1 MRAPGRGKR
10 KTGHAS
16 AWSLVFNKTFNTS
29 IQTFNRI
36 GEISMDEKKAVR
48 DISVSPVLALSLL
61 VCALGTVAVT
71 IGAAMVWGAGAAFV
85 AFGALVFLWGAVL
98 IV

>member
-1 MRAPGRGKR
+1 
-10 KTGHAS
+10 
-16 AWSLVFNKTFNTS
+16 
-29 IQTFNRI
+29 
-36 GEISMDEKKAVR
+36 MDEKKTVR

-85 AFGALVFLWGAVL
+85 AFGALVFLWGGAHRIAGAGMPLWAAGDGLGRAKTVGP
-98 IV
+98 VS

>member
-1 MRAPGRGKR
+1 
-10 KTGHAS
+10 
-16 AWSLVFNKTFNTS
+16 
-29 IQTFNRI
+29 
-36 GEISMDEKKAVR
+36 MDEKKAVR

-71 IGAAMVWGAGAAFV
+71 IGAAVVWGAGAAFV
-85 AFGALVFLWGAVL
+85 AFGALVFMWGAVL

>member
-1 MRAPGRGKR
+1 M
-10 KTGHAS
+10 
-16 AWSLVFNKTFNTS
+16 N
-29 IQTFNRI
+29 
-36 GEISMDEKKAVR
+36 DEKVVR
-48 DISVSPVLALSLL
+48 EVGVSAFVALSLL